1 MDRQQHILLVE
12 DDRGIAALVERALR
26 QNGFKVTQVS
36 DGRTMDR
43 AMRDD
48 EYDLMLLDLMLPGE
62 DGLSIAR
69 RIVQDHKLPI
79 IMLTA
84 LSEETDRIVGL
95 ELGADDYVTKPFSS
109 RELIARIRAVLRRSP
124 QGNTVPSIPVATY
137 NFAGWTLTSI
147 RRELTDPL
155 GVRVEVTGAEIM
167 LLQIFCENA
176 QRVLPRE
183 QLLKLTQGRVSQAD
197 DRSID
202 TLVSRLRRKIET
214 DPKNPELFKTIR
226 LGGYLFAAEV
236 KVQ

>member
-1 MDRQQHILLVE
+1 METQQHILLVE

-26 QNGFKVTQVS
+26 QNGFKVTHVA
-36 DGRTMDR
+36 DGRAMDR
-43 AMRDD
+43 VLRDT
-48 EYDLMLLDLMLPGE
+48 EYGLLLLDLMLPGE
-62 DGLSIAR
+62 EGLSIAR
-69 RIVQDHKLPI
+69 RILKDFKLPI
-79 IMLTA
+79 IMVTA

-109 RELIARIRAVLRRSP
+109 RELIARIRAVLRRVGQNSS
-124 QGNTVPSIPVATY
+124 VPNIPVATY
-137 NFAGWTLTSI
+137 RFAGWTLASI

-176 QRVLPRE
+176 QRVLSRE

-197 DRSID
+197 ERSID

-214 DPKNPELFKTIR
+214 DSKNPELLKTIR
-226 LGGYLFAAEV
+226 LGGYLFTAEV
-236 KVQ
+236 EV